1 MAIFILLAIALV
13 VGQSWLEWKDTRQ
26 RSVLP
31 EWAKG
36 VGLACMVA
44 ICLTAGTSFAGYWFQ
59 ESMSA
64 DGTGSSPWLLLQIGL
79 VLCGMAAIVF
89 AVRRKKLRTVLII
102 SGVVAAFGWLG
113 MTMIP

>member
-1 MAIFILLAIALV
+1 MAFFILLAVALV

-36 VGLACMVA
+36 VGLACIVA
-44 ICLTAGTSFAGYWFQ
+44 ISLTASTSFASYWYQ
-59 ESMSA
+59 ESLAS
-64 DGTGSSPWLLLQIGL
+64 DSTGASPWLLLQIGL

-89 AVRRKKLRTVLII
+89 AVRRKKMRTVLIVT
-102 SGVVAAFGWLG
+102 GVVAAFGWLG
-113 MTMIP
+113 VTMIP